1 MSELHT
7 KHKDFNFAEGEL
19 LLINKPYRW
28 TSFDIVGKV
37 RNAFK
42 PLKLKVGHAGT
53 LDPLATGLLIVCTGK
68 MTKQIDT
75 FQAEEKEYTGTMTL
89 GGTTPSY
96 DMETEVDETFDIS
109 HLNEDLLKAACAQFI
124 GEIQQYPPAHSAIKV
139 NGERL
144 YEKARRGEEV
154 ELKARAITITEFELT
169 RIELPEVDFRVVCSK
184 GTYIRSLIYDFGK
197 AVNSGAYLSKLRR
210 TRSGNFKVEDAWEVM
225 ELVNVIRKP
234 HPNPPREVGLL
245 EASDKTGNYNLN
257 NLSYLVASREDG
269 LLEEPNEAR
278 NYRENANPLPYE
290 ILKGNSKSNRHLP
303 TEAENIMWQ
312 LLRNNNTGFK
322 VRRQHVIDNYIAD
335 FVCLQKGLVIEIDG
349 GYHKHIKEADDER
362 TKMLNHWGF
371 SVIRFTNDEVLKS
384 AQQVFETI
392 KDKINSMP
400 DRQSPLPPG
409 EGWGGA
415 I

>member
-1 MSELHT
+1 LHLHSDTLSELNS

-68 MTKQIDT
+68 MTKQIDS
-75 FQAEEKEYTGTMTL
+75 FQAEEKEYIGTMVL

-96 DMETEVDETFDIS
+96 DMETEVDETFDIN
-109 HLNEDLLKAACAQFI
+109 HLTEDILRAACAQFT
-124 GEIQQYPPAHSAIKV
+124 GEIKQFPPAHSAIKV

-154 ELKARAITITEFELT
+154 ELKARTVTITEFELT
-169 RIELPEVDFRVVCSK
+169 RIELPEVDFKVVCSK
-184 GTYIRSLIYDFGK
+184 GTYIRSLIFDFGK

-225 ELVNVIRKP
+225 ELVNVIRDLKEP
-234 HPNPPREVGLL
+234 LPNPPREG
-245 EASDKTGNYNLN
+245 
-257 NLSYLVASREDG
+257 G

-290 ILKGNSKSNRHLP
+290 ILKGNSRSNRHMP
-303 TEAENIMWQ
+303 TEAENVLWQ
-312 LLRNNNTGFK
+312 LLRRDTTGFK
-322 VRRQHVIDNYIAD
+322 IRRQHVIDNYIAD
-335 FVCLQKGLVIEIDG
+335 FVCLQKGLVIEVDG
-349 GYHKHIKEADDER
+349 GYHQHTKEADDDR
-362 TKMLNHWGF
+362 TEMLNHWGF
-371 SVIRFTNDEVLKS
+371 SVIRITNDEVLRS
-384 AQQVFETI
+384 PQQIFEKI
-392 KDKINSMP
+392 KNEINSLP
-400 DRQSPLPPG
+400 DRQNSLPPG
-409 EGWGGA
+409 EGRGGA
-415 I
+415 L

>member
-1 MSELHT
+1 LHLHSDTLSELNS

-68 MTKQIDT
+68 MTKQIDS
-75 FQAEEKEYTGTMTL
+75 FQAEEKEYTGTMVL

-109 HLNEDLLKAACAQFI
+109 HLNEEILRAACAQFT
-124 GEIQQYPPAHSAIKV
+124 GEIQQFPPAHSAIKV

-154 ELKARAITITEFELT
+154 ELKARTVTITEFELT
-169 RIELPEVDFRVVCSK
+169 RIELPDVDFKVVCSK
-184 GTYIRSLIYDFGK
+184 GTYIRSLIFDFGK

-225 ELVNVIRKP
+225 ELVNVIR
-234 HPNPPREVGLL
+234 
-245 EASDKTGNYNLN
+245 D
-257 NLSYLVASREDG
+257 
-269 LLEEPNEAR
+269 
-278 NYRENANPLPYE
+278 
-290 ILKGNSKSNRHLP
+290 LK
-303 TEAENIMWQ
+303 
-312 LLRNNNTGFK
+312 
-322 VRRQHVIDNYIAD
+322 
-335 FVCLQKGLVIEIDG
+335 
-349 GYHKHIKEADDER
+349 
-362 TKMLNHWGF
+362 
-371 SVIRFTNDEVLKS
+371 
-384 AQQVFETI
+384 AQAQPVVET
-392 KDKINSMP
+392 
-400 DRQSPLPPG
+400 Q
-409 EGWGGA
+409 GGA
-415 I
+415 L